1 MENENDHIIPYKT
14 FLIVL
19 AGLIVLTLISVLITQ
34 ISLGTMTVAIALLI
48 AAIKSTF
55 VLRIFMHLKFEN
67 RMLTFATLG
76 VVSLLAVV
84 LIITILDYLTR

>member
-34 ISLGTMTVAIALLI
+34 ISLGTLTVAIALLI

>member
-19 AGLIVLTLISVLITQ
+19 AGLIMLTLISVLLTQ
-34 ISLGTMTVAIALLI
+34 IALGTLTVAIALLV

-67 RMLTFATLG
+67 RMLTFATIG

>member
-1 MENENDHIIPYKT
+1 MENEKNHIIPYKT

-19 AGLIVLTLISVLITQ
+19 AGLISLTLISVFLTQ
-34 ISLGTMTVAIALLI
+34 ISLGTLTVAIALLV

-67 RMLTFATLG
+67 RMLTFATIG
-76 VVSLLAVV
+76 VISLLAVV
-84 LIITILDYLTR
+84 IIITILDYLTR

>member
-1 MENENDHIIPYKT
+1 MEHEKNHIIPYKT

-19 AGLIVLTLISVLITQ
+19 AGLITLTLISVLLTQ
-34 ISLGTMTVAIALLI
+34 ISLGTLTVAIALLV

-67 RMLTFATLG
+67 RMLTFATIG